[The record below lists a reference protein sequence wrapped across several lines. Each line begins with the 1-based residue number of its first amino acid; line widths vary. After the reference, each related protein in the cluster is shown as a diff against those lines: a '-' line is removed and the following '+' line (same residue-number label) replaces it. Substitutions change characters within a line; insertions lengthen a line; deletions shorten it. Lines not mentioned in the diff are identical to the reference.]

1 MARITWLNNSSQPSG
16 NSYTFPIDLD
26 YIKRNERKRE
36 RKKEREM
43 KGKCSEKLGRRC
55 RTIERQQID
64 KKKEKI

>member
-1 MARITWLNNSSQPSG
+1 M
-16 NSYTFPIDLD
+16 
-26 YIKRNERKRE
+26 KERKKE

-43 KGKCSEKLGRRC
+43 KGKGSEKLGRRC